1 METVSRTQE
10 TMEELKARLENLEQ
24 QKASLESEI
33 SVLVE
38 QIPILELSRY
48 AAVLES
54 NTSSLRLV
62 RDMLQAVAEDKLGV
76 LGVEGQEAAPTVP
89 SN

>member
-33 SVLVE
+33 SVMVE

-48 AAVLES
+48 AALLES
-54 NTSSLRLV
+54 HTSSLRLV
-62 RDMLQAVAEDKLGV
+62 RDMLQSVAEDRFGD
-76 LGVEGQEAAPTVP
+76 LGVESQQAAPTVP
-89 SN
+89 ST

>member
-10 TMEELKARLENLEQ
+10 NVEELKGRLDALEQ

-38 QIPILELSRY
+38 QIPILELDCTWKVHRY
-48 AAVLES
+48 AGSAS
-54 NTSSLRLV
+54 PKGSPRWP
-62 RDMLQAVAEDKLGV
+62 RPWG
-76 LGVEGQEAAPTVP
+76 
-89 SN
+89 